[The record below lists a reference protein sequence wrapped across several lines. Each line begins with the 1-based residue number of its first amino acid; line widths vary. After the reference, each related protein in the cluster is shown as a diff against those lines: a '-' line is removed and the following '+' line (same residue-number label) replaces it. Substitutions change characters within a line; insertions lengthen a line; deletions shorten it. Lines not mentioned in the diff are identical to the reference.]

1 MELDRLRILLYGLLI
16 SDTEVSM
23 EKMQKYTVLLPKE
36 AWEKLGLI
44 AQKEGR
50 TRSLLC
56 RHTLLVRAGMATAD
70 RAGAALV
77 EQAYQPQQV
86 RPGQTFVP
94 REPEP
99 ELSEEERHRLF
110 MIENDRKITTDPQ
123 HQERFARCSSFD
135 LWEGKTHHEHRE
147 FVKKAAR
154 FSHITGSERDQIL
167 KNIDAEEKRD
177 TLDS

>member
-1 MELDRLRILLYGLLI
+1 
-16 SDTEVSM
+16 M

-77 EQAYQPQQV
+77 EQSYQPQQS
-86 RPGQTFVP
+86 RPAP
-94 REPEP
+94 ILLHRAPDPEP
-99 ELSEEERHRLF
+99 ELSKEEKHRLF
-110 MIENDRKITTDPQ
+110 MIENDRKITEHPE
-123 HQERFARCSSFD
+123 HQGRYIRCASFEM
-135 LWEGKTHHEHRE
+135 WEGKTHHEHRE
-147 FVKKAAR
+147 FVMKACR
-154 FSHITGSERDQIL
+154 MSHITGTERDEII
-167 KNIDAEEKRD
+167 KEIDAEEKRG
-177 TLDS
+177 TLNS